1 MTIKETAKAAPKKVT
16 KNATSTKVEVKTV
29 APAIHRENAYLN
41 DKHIEKIKR
50 VLLSEKEKILG
61 KKRDEESFHL
71 DRNELSDPNDEAS
84 MNQLASQELRF
95 RNREE
100 FYLKKINKSLSAVE
114 RGVYGLC
121 DDCGVEIGFERLMA
135 RPTAEM
141 CITCKEEAELTERS
155 NFFLK
160 KSKSLGKNFNEQM
173 NGRA

>member
-1 MTIKETAKAAPKKVT
+1 MIGKKTAKTA
-16 KNATSTKVEVKTV
+16 VKT
-29 APAIHRENAYLN
+29 ETKSGYLSE
-41 DKHIEKIKR
+41 KQIEKIQK

-100 FYLKKINKSLSAVE
+100 FYLKKITKSLALIQT
-114 RGVYGLC
+114 GLYGLC
-121 DDCGVEIGFERLMA
+121 DDCGMEIGVERLMA

-141 CITCKEEAELTERS
+141 CITCKEEAEMNENS

-160 KSKSLGKNFNEQM
+160 KSKSLGKTLNEQM
-173 NGRA
+173 GAR